1 MAMKREPVYLPRIRS
16 NSQADGR
23 PAWPFTGRTM
33 GILVLVL
40 VLGSLVGSFYLNQAS
55 HTAAAGME
63 VVRLTRERERWRE
76 ENAELRKQIC
86 EMQALSTVKRRAEEL
101 GFVEAEAVE
110 YLTVQNL
117 PVEHPEQEA
126 PRPSS
131 RKEASQKEVAS
142 DEVAWWEEL
151 VLQFESW
158 MDVGR

>member
-1 MAMKREPVYLPRIRS
+1 MKREPVYLPRIRS

-23 PAWPFTGRTM
+23 PSWPFTGRTM

-63 VVRLTRERERWRE
+63 VVRLTRERERWRQ
-76 ENAELRKQIC
+76 ENAELRKQIY
-86 EMQALSTVKRRAEEL
+86 ETESLSNVKRRAEEL

-117 PVEHPEQEA
+117 PVERPEQEA
-126 PRPSS
+126 PAPS
-131 RKEASQKEVAS
+131 RREQASGNEVAS

-151 VLQFESW
+151 MLQFESW
-158 MDVGR
+158 MDVRR